1 VRKEKMV
8 ARRREETRK
17 GISSSVEGDC
27 GEVEFEGR
35 QMMIVMQQYLVGW
48 DGGLWTASTSYTTG

>member
-17 GISSSVEGDC
+17 GISSSVEEDC
-27 GEVEFEGR
+27 GEEEVDGR
-35 QMMIVMQQYLVGW
+35 QMMMVMQRDLVGW
-48 DGGLWTASTSYTTG
+48 DGGLWTASTS

>member
-17 GISSSVEGDC
+17 GISSSVEEDC
-27 GEVEFEGR
+27 GEEEVEGR
-35 QMMIVMQQYLVGW
+35 QMMMVMQRDLVGW
-48 DGGLWTASTSYTTG
+48 DGGLWTASTS